1 MKKFGF
7 FAAALGSAALM
18 LTSCLGETTNSQSVV
33 NVPGLI
39 EIDGASS
46 TGYHTLINV
55 GDLRIYSSLLDN
67 KGLTTGDCVITSFEV
82 DYSSDEN
89 ANAAAVGYYNATV
102 STCDKVDKY
111 NLESLTLP
119 ADTAALLENE
129 VAVDGAVNAFYMQSY
144 LKGYQFLWS
153 NITLKEDQ
161 DVAWHIYA
169 DMHNLEPIAQ
179 ENGINT
185 YALFLRAVQT
195 REPSDDTTSK
205 VLTCNAFFTKNY
217 MDAINSREKNEGNNY
232 YLTRVYYVK
241 SIDSKTNKPVWDY
254 DTVQTPV
261 SQH

>member
-129 VAVDGAVNAFYMQSY
+129 VAVDGAVNALYMQSY

-161 DVAWHIYA
+161 APSSSVPCRLANRRTTRPARCLHA
-169 DMHNLEPIAQ
+169 TPS
-179 ENGINT
+179 
-185 YALFLRAVQT
+185 LRRTTWMPSTAAKRT
-195 REPSDDTTSK
+195 RATITT
-205 VLTCNAFFTKNY
+205 
-217 MDAINSREKNEGNNY
+217 
-232 YLTRVYYVK
+232 
-241 SIDSKTNKPVWDY
+241 
-254 DTVQTPV
+254 
-261 SQH
+261 